1 MPPKKFAK
9 QLRQVRAAPKQNEK
23 LTLKQMQQML
33 TPKEQQMYNKLFSII
48 DNRKFGEIITICEQ
62 LLAKVP
68 NHCEILAFEGF
79 AVYYLNSKEYD
90 TVKKLVPEPNE
101 FTCREA
107 GLKILKKAAQLC
119 DKQSHIPYQLL
130 ASVTRQSKELKT
142 AIDSYKTLLS
152 IPNFKNSYVFN
163 RDISIALFYDGEF
176 KEAAEHAKAAIANAD
191 KDSKETLE
199 SYAITFGIA
208 GSTKNMVVAEQEFDQ
223 FIEKQL
229 KTREH
234 TIRMK
239 EASQKVDQQYNTSLA
254 EYSQILAYQTYFHM
268 LHKEPKEQIAQ
279 LEKLLENTKYFDRE
293 GANQQIINIIIDNKL

>member
-1 MPPKKFAK
+1 MPPKRFAK
-9 QLRQVRAAPKQNEK
+9 QLRQVRAAPKQSEKLNEK

-33 TPKEQQMYNKLFSII
+33 TPKEQQMYNRLFSII
-48 DNRKFGEIITICEQ
+48 DNRKFGEIIGICEQ

-90 TVKKLVPEPNE
+90 AVKKLVPEPNE
-101 FTCREA
+101 FTCRAE
-107 GLKILKKAAQLC
+107 GLKILKHAVQLC

-142 AIDSYKTLLS
+142 AIDCYKTLLS

-163 RDISIALFYDGEF
+163 RDLAIALFYDGEF

-191 KDSKETLE
+191 KDGKETLE

-208 GSTKNMVVAEQEFDQ
+208 GSTKNLIVPEQEFDQ
-223 FIEKQL
+223 FIQKQL
-229 KTREH
+229 KTRERVV
-234 TIRMK
+234 IMK

-254 EYSQILAYQTYFHM
+254 EYSQILAFQTYYHM
-268 LHKEPKEQIAQ
+268 LHKEPLA
-279 LEKLLENTKYFDRE
+279 
-293 GANQQIINIIIDNKL
+293 